1 MNPLF
6 KSKTII
12 NTCKSLIE
20 NKQFVVVNTI
30 LNGLVYNVINVE
42 NIPREMIS
50 SVRKNNN
57 TYIILVE
64 SNGNGHITQMKSII
78 ENLKDTFICT
88 GIIIG
93 RQKSLATKFA
103 NEHNIPILNLDEPKY
118 VSNQTTDDL
127 VSETLSYIVEYS
139 YYHYTT
145 VTKFITSKSPE
156 FIINLHL
163 PIKIL
168 SNYTRTVFNIS
179 SQNRLNFE
187 MDEENILSENKFNKF
202 DTLLVQFSSYMIN
215 NSHFRAHKIAIDCI
229 DNPNLITIPPLIKNV
244 DYISTGI
251 EQSIVC
257 YFNIEPSISFYKVF
271 SSFPNIDFNVF
282 VENLPSNRDL
292 MYLSNNIH
300 FNELGNS
307 FHDMRKRCIGVI
319 CSCGVESVYENF
331 QLGLPMICI
340 PSNSE
345 QLFNAYDH
353 VRKIPGFDY
362 TFELTKEH
370 IEWLIKFKKDK
381 LYWKRHQEFT
391 KYLLK
396 DYLLKDYITSV
407 LERV

>member
-1 MNPLF
+1 MNQLF

-20 NKQFVVVNTI
+20 NKQFVLVNTI
-30 LNGLVYNVINVE
+30 LNGFVYNLINVP

-78 ENLKDTFICT
+78 ENLKDTFVCI

-103 NEHNIPILNLDEPKY
+103 KEYNIPILNLDEPKY
-118 VSNQTTDDL
+118 VSDQTTDHL

-163 PIKIL
+163 PIKTL

-179 SQNRLNFE
+179 SQNRLNFD
-187 MDEENILSENKFNKF
+187 MDEENILSQNRFDKF
-202 DTLLVQFSSYMIN
+202 DTLLVPFSSYMIN

-244 DYISTGI
+244 NYISSGI
-251 EQSIVC
+251 DKSIVC

-271 SSFPNIDFNVF
+271 STFPNIEFNVF
-282 VENLPSNRDL
+282 LENLPSNRER
-292 MYLSNNIH
+292 MYLSDNIH

-319 CSCGVESVYENF
+319 SSCGVESVYENF
-331 QLGLPMICI
+331 QLGLPMVCI

-353 VRKIPGFDY
+353 TRKIPGFDF
-362 TFELTKEH
+362 TFELTKKH
-370 IEWLIKFKKDK
+370 IEWLIHFKKDT
-381 LYWKRHQEFT
+381 LYWEKHQKFA

-396 DYLLKDYITSV
+396 DYLLKDYISSV

>member
-1 MNPLF
+1 MN
-6 KSKTII
+6 
-12 NTCKSLIE
+12 
-20 NKQFVVVNTI
+20 
-30 LNGLVYNVINVE
+30 
-42 NIPREMIS
+42 
-50 SVRKNNN
+50 
-57 TYIILVE
+57 LVE
-64 SNGNGHITQMKSII
+64 
-78 ENLKDTFICT
+78 
-88 GIIIG
+88 
-93 RQKSLATKFA
+93 A
-103 NEHNIPILNLDEPKY
+103 KY
-118 VSNQTTDDL
+118 LSNQTTDDL
-127 VSETLSYIVEYS
+127 VSETLSYVVEYS

-145 VTKFITSKSPE
+145 VTKFITSRSPE

-282 VENLPSNRDL
+282 VENLPSNREL

-307 FHDMRKRCIGVI
+307 FHDMRKQCIGVI

-370 IEWLIKFKKDK
+370 IEWLINFKKDK

>member
-1 MNPLF
+1 MNHLF
-6 KSKTII
+6 ESKTII

-20 NKQFVVVNTI
+20 NKQFIVVNTI
-30 LNGLVYNVINVE
+30 LNGLVYNVINVP

-50 SVRKNNN
+50 YVRKNNN

-78 ENLKDTFICT
+78 ENLKDTFVCV

-93 RQKSLATKFA
+93 REKPLATKFA
-103 NEHNIPILNLDEPKY
+103 KDNQIPILNLHEPKY
-118 VSNQTTDDL
+118 VSDQTTDSL
-127 VSETLSYIVEYS
+127 VSETLSCIVEYS

-168 SNYTRTVFNIS
+168 SNYTTTVFNIS
-179 SQNRLNFE
+179 SQNRLNFD
-187 MDEENILSENKFNKF
+187 MDEQNILSENKFDKF

-229 DNPNLITIPPLIKNV
+229 DNPNVTTIPPLIKT
-244 DYISTGI
+244 IHSLSTGTDK
-251 EQSIVC
+251 SIVC
-257 YFNIEPSISFYKVF
+257 YFNVEPHISFYRLF
-271 SSFPNIDFNVF
+271 SNFPNIVFNVF
-282 VENLPSNRDL
+282 LENIPSNREM
-292 MYLSNNIH
+292 MYLSDNIH
-300 FNELGNS
+300 FYELGNL
-307 FHDMRKRCIGVI
+307 FQDMRQKCIGVI
-319 CSCGVESVYENF
+319 SSCGVESIYENF
-331 QLGLPMICI
+331 QLGLPMVCI

-353 VRKIPGFDY
+353 SRKIPGFDY
-362 TFELTKEH
+362 TFELTKKH
-370 IEWLIKFKKDK
+370 IEWLINFKKNTY
-381 LYWKRHQEFT
+381 YWKKHKQFK

-396 DYLLKDYITSV
+396 DYLLKDYIKRV
-407 LERV
+407 LDSP